1 MRDPIEHNPEPGE
14 RYIITN
20 DGHPRSVL
28 LPFNDYT
35 ALALPPSGRSA
46 ARRAPSGPKHYRL
59 AEDTIDEQD
68 IEELIA
74 WLREN
79 PRLTQGE
86 LVKEFERQW
95 AAWIGTRQAVFVNS
109 GSSANLLMYYALH
122 LSGRLKNRKVV
133 VPAVAWATTVAP
145 AIQLGFEPVM
155 CEAEPET
162 YGLDP
167 NYLEALLQKHDPAAV
182 IMVHVLGVP
191 AKLEEILAL
200 RDRYGFHL
208 MEDACAALGSRYDGR
223 RVGVFGELSTFSFYF
238 GHQSSTIEGGM
249 ICTDDDELADILAM
263 IRSHGWANDIAPEK
277 EAALVREHDVID
289 FNRRFAF
296 YHPGF
301 NVRSTDLNARIG
313 LSQMKKIDW
322 VTSRRMGHHRRYQE
336 LFSGTGF
343 DFQQNPRA
351 DIASISFAVMAASRE
366 HRERIGAALRQNR
379 IETRPL
385 GGGSMARQPFWTK
398 RYGVQALPIAD
409 RIHETCLHLPNHP
422 GLSAEDIGFIGDT
435 VLAVNPDQAAHEV

>member
-1 MRDPIEHNPEPGE
+1 MDTLPEPQSGE
-14 RYIITN
+14 RYILTN
-20 DGHPRSVL
+20 SGHPRAVL

-35 ALALPPSGRSA
+35 ALATPPGTERV
-46 ARRAPSGPKHYRL
+46 ARRVSSGPKHYRL
-59 AEDTIDEQD
+59 AEDTIDEED
-68 IEELIA
+68 IEELIS

-95 AAWIGTRQAVFVNS
+95 ADWIGTRYAVFVNS

-145 AIQLGFEPVM
+145 AIQLGFDPIM

-167 NYLEALLQKHDPAAV
+167 NYLELLLQKHDPAAV

-191 AKLEEILAL
+191 CKIDEILAL
-200 RDRYGFHL
+200 RDGYGFLL
-208 MEDACAALGSRYDGR
+208 MEDACAALGSRYGGR

-249 ICTDDDELADILAM
+249 ICTNDEELADLLRM

-277 EAALVREHDVID
+277 EAALAREHGAID
-289 FNRRFAF
+289 FNRRFTF

-313 LSQMKKIDW
+313 ISQMKKIDF
-322 VTSRRMGHHRRYQE
+322 VTGRRMENHRRYQE

-351 DIASISFAVMAASRE
+351 DIASISFGITARSRD

-398 RYGVQALPIAD
+398 RYGVEAFPFAD

-422 GLSAEDIGFIGDT
+422 GLQAEDIRFITNT
-435 VLAVNPDQAAHEV
+435 VLSIPA